1 MERHWPRVRSRY
13 NAAESQYLPL
23 AAARLTSASRTGKE
37 CSDKDCARSATV
49 TKTLL
54 SRSVG
59 RRDVRNAFRILKGT
73 KPADLPIEQP
83 TRFELVVN
91 RKTADALG
99 LAIPPL
105 ILARVDEVIE

>member
-1 MERHWPRVRSRY
+1 MDAAQLPSPSRIG
-13 NAAESQYLPL
+13 
-23 AAARLTSASRTGKE
+23 RD
-37 CSDKDCARSATV
+37 CCDKDCARSATV
-49 TKTLL
+49 TKTLR